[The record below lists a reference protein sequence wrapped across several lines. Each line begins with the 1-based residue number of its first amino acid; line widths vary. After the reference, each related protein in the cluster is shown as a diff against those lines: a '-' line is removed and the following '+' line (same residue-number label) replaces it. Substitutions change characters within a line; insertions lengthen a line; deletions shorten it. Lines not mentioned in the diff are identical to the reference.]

1 MTSDSESRT
10 SFSPWRRWSIGLN
23 VLVGILAVLA
33 VVVMV
38 NYLSRDYF
46 LRLQCSARTKI
57 ELAPRTLSLLRS
69 ITNRVRVILYYDK
82 KEQLYTTV
90 MDLLYQYDL
99 VNP

>member
-1 MTSDSESRT
+1 MASEPQSQS

-57 ELAPRTLSLLRS
+57 ELAPQPT
-69 ITNRVRVILYYDK
+69 DK
-82 KEQLYTTV
+82 
-90 MDLLYQYDL
+90 
-99 VNP
+99 